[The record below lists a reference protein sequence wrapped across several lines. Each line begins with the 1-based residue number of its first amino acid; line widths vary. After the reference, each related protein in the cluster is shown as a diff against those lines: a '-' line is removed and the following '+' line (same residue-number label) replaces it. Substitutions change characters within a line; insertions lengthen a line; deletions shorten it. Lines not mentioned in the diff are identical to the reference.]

1 MLAARARRCLY
12 CLSRGALALAAAGAV
27 VHAAAARAD
36 DDDGK
41 VGEERWNAHFETTY
55 VRQQKPAFPAKYSGP
70 NSLTTQSES
79 SYSFTATAFF
89 GVRLWPGGEFYFNPE
104 AAQGKPLS
112 GLVGL
117 GGFTN
122 GELARVTGETLKVYR
137 ARLFLRQTFGLGGGT
152 ERLEDD
158 ANQLAGTVDR
168 RRVVVTAGN
177 FSVLDIFDEN
187 AYSHD
192 PRTQFLNWSL
202 YTNGAFDYAADAR
215 GYTWGLTIEY
225 LDDGWGVRAGRFIQP
240 KEPNGLEL
248 DPRIM
253 SFFGDVI
260 EAERSYRINDQP
272 GKVRLL
278 VYRNR
283 ANMAAY
289 ADAIAAA
296 EGTGAPPAFDG
307 VRRTQTKSGA
317 GINFEQALASDVG
330 IFGRAGF
337 NDGKTETYAF
347 TEIDQ
352 TLSGGTYLRGARWG
366 RPDDTVGIGFARNGI
381 SAQHRQYLALGGLG
395 FFLGDGR
402 LNYGNELVFETFYNV
417 QVARALQIT
426 LDYQHIENP
435 GYNRDRGPVN
445 VYSVRLRI
453 AL

>member
-1 MLAARARRCLY
+1 MPALNPLCFGGMLRRPIALTAILMAIHGGAARAE
-12 CLSRGALALAAAGAV
+12 
-27 VHAAAARAD
+27 D
-36 DDDGK
+36 ENE
-41 VGEERWNAHFETTY
+41 GEARWNAHFETTY
-55 VRQQKPAFPAKYSGP
+55 IRQYKPAFPAAYSGP
-70 NSLTTQSES
+70 HSLMTQTEA

-89 GVRLWPGGEFYFNPE
+89 GLRLWHGAEFYFDPE

-122 GELARVTGETLKVYR
+122 GELARVTGESLTVYR

-152 ERLEDD
+152 ERIADD

-168 RRVVVTAGN
+168 RRIVVTAGN
-177 FSVLDIFDEN
+177 FSVLDIFDDN

-192 PRTQFLNWSL
+192 PRTQFMNWSL
-202 YTNGAFDYAADAR
+202 YANGAFDYAADAR

-225 LDDGWGVRAGRFIQP
+225 FDDGWGLRAGRFIQP

-248 DPRIM
+248 DPRILK
-253 SFFGDVI
+253 FYGDVI
-260 EAERSYRINDQP
+260 EGERSFRLAGQP

-278 VYRNR
+278 AYRNR
-283 ANMAAY
+283 ATMGAY

-296 EGTGAPPAFDG
+296 EGTNAPPTLDD
-307 VRRTQTKSGA
+307 VRRNQTKSGM
-317 GINFEQALASDVG
+317 GINFEQALADDFGV
-330 IFGRAGF
+330 FGRAGF

-352 TLSGGTYLRGARWG
+352 TISLGGYARGARWS
-366 RPDDTVGIGFARNGI
+366 RPEDTVGIAFARNGI
-381 SAQHRQYLALGGLG
+381 SAQHQQYLALGGLG

-402 LNYGNELVFETFYNV
+402 LNYGNELVFETYYNIQLV
-417 QVARALQIT
+417 RLFQVT

-445 VYSVRLRI
+445 VYSVRLRFAI
-453 AL
+453 